1 VRVVATAGH
10 VDHGKSTLLRYL
22 TGVDPDRL
30 AEEKARGL
38 TIDLGFV
45 SATLPSG
52 AEVGFVDVPGHARFV
67 KNMLAGVGAVD
78 ACLFVVAADEGWMPQ
93 SEEHLRILELLG
105 VRHGVVALTKVCLV
119 DEEWLEIAEL
129 DLADRL
135 AGTFLEGAP
144 VVRVDAPAGVG
155 LEGPGGLVEAL
166 ERLVAT
172 TPPAPDLD
180 RPRLW
185 VDRSFARPGFGT
197 VVTGTLAGGQIAV
210 EDQLALLPGGRT
222 VRVRGL
228 QSHGRALTV
237 ATPGRRLALNLA
249 GISHA
254 EVHRGQA
261 LVRPGQW
268 HSSNVVD
275 ATLTILP
282 GLGRDLTPRGAYV
295 VHVGSGEHPVR
306 LTLLRGERVVA
317 PGATGLVRLRL
328 PVRLPLLPG
337 DRYVLRDVGRGE
349 TVGGGEVLDVEP
361 VLPASR
367 AAPCRSVERV
377 VRERG
382 FVDVDELERLT
393 GERRPPV
400 LGRFVASPEALAEA
414 RESLLAAIG
423 KAGPNGLDLALLGER
438 ERELCRHLEGVVVE
452 AGRVLPAGQQGL
464 VDRLRHHRWLAALE
478 AAPFS
483 PPPPEGVERVELLLL
498 VRSGLVVDCG
508 GIHFASAAVDE
519 GARVVARLLAA
530 SPEGVT
536 TSAVREAL
544 GTSRRFALAL
554 LAGLD
559 ARGVTV
565 RRGDVRVGGP
575 ALPAVPQAS

>member
-1 VRVVATAGH
+1 MRVVATAGH
-10 VDHGKSTLLRYL
+10 VDHGKSTLLRHL

-30 AEEKARGL
+30 AEEKSRGL

-45 SATLPSG
+45 ATTLPSG

-105 VRHGVVALTKVCLV
+105 VHHGIVALTKVRLV
-119 DEEWLEIAEL
+119 DDEWLELAEL

-197 VVTGTLAGGQIAV
+197 VVTGTLVGGSVAID
-210 EDQLALLPGGRT
+210 DQLLVVPGGRM

-228 QSHGRALTV
+228 QSHGRTLAV

-249 GISHA
+249 GIAHA
-254 EVHRGQA
+254 EVRRGQA

-268 HSSNVVD
+268 HSTAVVD
-275 ATLTILP
+275 ASLAVLP
-282 GLGRDLTPRGAYV
+282 GLGRDVTPRGAYV
-295 VHVGSGEHPVR
+295 VHIGSGEHPVR
-306 LTLLRGERVVA
+306 LTLLQRERAVA

-328 PVRLPLLPG
+328 PERLPLVPG
-337 DRYVLRDVGRGE
+337 DRYVLRDVGRNE
-349 TVGGGEVLDVEP
+349 TVGGGEVLDVDP

-367 AAPCRSVERV
+367 AAPSRSVERV

-382 FVDVDELERLT
+382 FVDAYELERLT
-393 GERRPPV
+393 GERREPV
-400 LGRFVASPEALAEA
+400 VGRFVASPEALAET
-414 RESLLAAIG
+414 RESLLGAVAR
-423 KAGPNGLDLALLGER
+423 AGPNGLDLALLDER

-452 AGRVLPAGQQGL
+452 AGRVLSAQHHGL
-464 VDRLRHHRWLAALE
+464 LERLRGHPWLRRLE

-483 PPPPEGVERVELLLL
+483 PPPPDGVDRVDVLLL
-498 VRSGLVVDCG
+498 VRAGLVVDCG
-508 GIHFASAAVDE
+508 GIHFAATALE
-519 GARVVARLLAA
+519 EARRVLARLLAA
-530 SPEGVT
+530 APEGVT

-554 LAGLD
+554 LAELD

-575 ALPAVPQAS
+575 GLSAVPPTS